1 MKYLLENP
9 VQGMIGAE
17 KYKTA
22 IQWRNGILI
31 ADEPEQLGGKD
42 LGPDPYTLLLASLV
56 TCTLATLR
64 MYIDHKGLPIPEI
77 DVEANLFRRIENGE
91 AVTYLE
97 RKITFPE
104 QTDDVVQQRLL
115 QVAEICPV
123 SKMLKGTIKITTIST
138 TY

>member
-77 DVEANLFRRIENGE
+77 DVEANLFRRIENRE
-91 AVTYLE
+91 AVSYLE

-104 QTDDVVQQRLL
+104 QTDDVLQQRLL
-115 QVAEICPV
+115 QVAENCPV
-123 SKMLKGTIKITTIST
+123 SKMLKGSIKITTTST

>member
-77 DVEANLFRRIENGE
+77 DVEANLFLRIENGE

-115 QVAEICPV
+115 QVAENCSV
-123 SKMLKGTIKITTIST
+123 SKMLKGTIKITTTST

>member
-9 VQGMIGAE
+9 LQGMIGAE

-42 LGPDPYTLLLASLV
+42 PGPDPYTFLLASLV
-56 TCTLATLR
+56 TCTLTTLR

-77 DVEANLFRRIENGE
+77 DVEANLFRRIENRE
-91 AVTYLE
+91 AVSYLE

-104 QTDDVVQQRLL
+104 QTDDVLQQRLL
-115 QVAEICPV
+115 QVAENCPV
-123 SKMLKGTIKITTIST
+123 SKMLKGSIKITTTST